1 VKENCK
7 DCSDDLFH
15 NLKVLSRDDTLN
27 DIIYKSKSISRF
39 GDGELKLIFGNGI
52 KFQKYNDRLSKR
64 LESILKSNNEG
75 ILIGISGMIKNTHRS
90 KFWDKLI
97 KKYKYNLLNI
107 LDFNKIYGNT
117 GITRFYLAYAK
128 NRTYLN
134 NIPKYIN
141 KLKMIWNE
149 KDIVIIEGDKSRL
162 GVGNDLFNNSKSIQR
177 ILGPAENAFDL
188 YDKIYN
194 EALKIS
200 KDKLILIALGP
211 TATVLAY
218 DLHNAGYQAIDIGHV
233 DIEYEWY
240 LRNATEKVKIENK
253 YVNELKFGDVD
264 INDVTD
270 ENYYKQIIVKI

>member
-1 VKENCK
+1 MKENCK